1 MKIFLIFNNFQKV
14 KLNLFN
20 YLEKEVEVINSSKRK
35 GGGFYND
42 IGFLYRG
49 QQKIEIRM
57 VLRVVIG
64 GMF

>member
-35 GGGFYND
+35 GGVYND

-49 QQKIEIRM
+49 QQKVEIRM